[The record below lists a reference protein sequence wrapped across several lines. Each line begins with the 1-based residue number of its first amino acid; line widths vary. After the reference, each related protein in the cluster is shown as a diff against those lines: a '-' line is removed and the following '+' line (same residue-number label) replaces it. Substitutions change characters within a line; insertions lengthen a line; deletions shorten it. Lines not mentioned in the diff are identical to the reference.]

1 MFHPIN
7 AYQDGQFLILDAPFA
22 ERIGES
28 YDFIDASRITVEE
41 TQKRLSRSS
50 PAIPLRY
57 ALPLRVPGPRGIT
70 KKTPVIELKKHQ
82 NVSEPKAWTVAP
94 FTVYLHPEYLA
105 LPEEI
110 ITHHRQFEFGAVN
123 PHYTGKRYR

>member
-1 MFHPIN
+1 MDSGVMFHPIN

-28 YDFIDASRITVEE
+28 YDFTDASRISVEE

-50 PAIPLRY
+50 PAVPLRY

-82 NVSEPKAWTVAP
+82 NVSEPKAWAVAP
-94 FTVYLHPEYLA
+94 FTVYLHPE
-105 LPEEI
+105 
-110 ITHHRQFEFGAVN
+110 
-123 PHYTGKRYR
+123 